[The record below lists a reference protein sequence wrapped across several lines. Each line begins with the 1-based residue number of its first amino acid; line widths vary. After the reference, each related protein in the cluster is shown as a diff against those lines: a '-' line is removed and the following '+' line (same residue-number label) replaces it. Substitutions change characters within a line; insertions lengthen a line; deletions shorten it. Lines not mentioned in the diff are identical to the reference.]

1 MVQNWHKLMAFGDV
15 KLKNLNVK
23 YFSFVLKRYFLLG
36 VFMTRRKR
44 KKMKKRLKIK
54 RKMITRVDIAARRG
68 RSAFIVSFIS
78 RFIGLL

>member
-1 MVQNWHKLMAFGDV
+1 
-15 KLKNLNVK
+15 
-23 YFSFVLKRYFLLG
+23 
-36 VFMTRRKR
+36 MTRRKR

-68 RSAFIVSFIS
+68 RSAFIVSFVS